1 MKFTFGRQQSDSSL
15 ISAVKKGDKGA
26 YEQLF
31 VRYYPTLLRFIHGM
45 LKDNHMAEDIAQNI
59 FMKLWIHREKLDST
73 QSLKNY
79 LFVLAKHEIFNIFK
93 AKRTTM
99 LSLLP
104 QLNDRDIEDRGYSI
118 EEQYNYAELNE
129 LLIQNISK
137 MPPQRQLIFRMSR
150 CEHLSNREIAERLGL
165 SVRSVDKHI
174 ELALKDLHNSIC
186 CLWASFLRF
195 FIFFRHSDYA
205 IGSVRLFLL

>member
-186 CLWASFLRF
+186 CCSPPSFVVSL
-195 FIFFRHSDYA
+195 FRQSDYA
-205 IGSVRLFLL
+205 LGRVRLFLL